1 MERMGLPSLMSTR
14 RLATCGSALTALVLL
29 LLESVASARTV
40 IPIAPDPRGTAP
52 RTASSPNEIIQPT
65 ERASDDDVGLAH
77 ATPDP
82 TPKVPTVLQRPGPK
96 PAIDVIEQVGVGGPV
111 AFGSAGVF
119 EVGGSGALIA
129 SSEFVMAKF
138 APSVGLFI
146 YDGVELAYTHEVY
159 GGTATHGVGITTF
172 SVLDLGVHLR
182 VNDRLLGFFAAGPGL
197 SYNGETFGV
206 GGKGR
211 LGLDVLVGRSGLFR
225 PAAFFAATTN
235 RLVDLRGT
243 LTTSEWNYG
252 LEIAYAAMF

>member
-1 MERMGLPSLMSTR
+1 V
-14 RLATCGSALTALVLL
+14 ALLQ
-29 LLESVASARTV
+29 LESAAHAKLT
-40 IPIAPDPRGTAP
+40 PQTPDPRGTAP

-65 ERASDDDVGLAH
+65 ERPSDDDVGLAN

-82 TPKVPTVLQRPGPK
+82 TPKVPTLLQRPDPK
-96 PAIDVIEQVGVGGPV
+96 PSLDVIEQVGVGGPV

-129 SSEFVMAKF
+129 SRDFIMTKL

-146 YDGVELAYTHEVY
+146 YDGVQLAYTHEIY

-197 SYNGETFGV
+197 SYNSETFGV

-235 RLVDLRGT
+235 HIVDLRGS
-243 LTTSEWNYG
+243 LTTSEWIYG
-252 LEIAYAAMF
+252 LEIAYAALF